1 VKVDCAGC
9 HHVALLTPEALL
21 RVGLSWAAKV
31 LDLKGRSSA
40 ADAGGKGGPSFRSNG
55 GHKAREGGSP
65 QFVQK
70 RLRLLQ
76 IGRVE
81 PLGEPAMDRRK
92 ELAGLG
98 AAAWSRRSRARL
110 AAARN
115 SQSLA
120 SCSRAML
127 RALP

>member
-1 VKVDCAGC
+1 MLPLYAARIEDLGQGDFVKVDCAAC

-21 RVGLSWAAKV
+21 RVGLSRAAKV

-98 AAAWSRRSRARL
+98 AAAL
-110 AAARN
+110 VAAQPGEAHGG
-115 SQSLA
+115 A
-120 SCSRAML
+120 
-127 RALP
+127 